1 MLKQYVTYNN
11 NRTANIFYIYL
22 TYKLC
27 ILYNLSQEEIAFL
40 VREAQYHNLTVIPL
54 VQTFGHLEVSIK
66 TFTNNSSKTICCL
79 LEWEI
84 NLYKKYTNHNLIKST
99 FRVCCSS
106 PRLTLRSFFF
116 ISLSWST
123 ISSHIFVKQQ
133 NTPTPFVQRIQVRG
147 EPLLTHDYADN
158 CYSTGPIKLYTTL
171 RIVCSNILKVP
182 LLKIS
187 YL

>member
-99 FRVCCSS
+99 LRVCCSS
-106 PRLTLRSFFF
+106 PRLTLRSFFYQ
-116 ISLSWST
+116 
-123 ISSHIFVKQQ
+123 FVLKH
-133 NTPTPFVQRIQVRG
+133 NKFAHLRETTKYTNSVCPKNPGKRG
-147 EPLLTHDYADN
+147 APPDTWLCWQLLQH
-158 CYSTGPIKLYTTL
+158 
-171 RIVCSNILKVP
+171 RSN
-182 LLKIS
+182 
-187 YL
+187 